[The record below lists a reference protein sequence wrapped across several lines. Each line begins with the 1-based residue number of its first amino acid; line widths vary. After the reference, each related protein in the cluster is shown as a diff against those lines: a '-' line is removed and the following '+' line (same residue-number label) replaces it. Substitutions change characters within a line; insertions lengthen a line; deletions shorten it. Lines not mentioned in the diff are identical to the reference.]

1 LEWWIA
7 LLFLFGSLLVVLASG
22 IPVAFGF
29 LLVNILGALLFC
41 GGGIGLE
48 QLICSI
54 FSSITTFTMV
64 PVPLFILMGEVMFES
79 GMGSNMVNS
88 LNKWM
93 GRLPGREAL
102 LTVGAGGI
110 FSALSGSTIGTTA
123 MLGTT
128 LVPVME
134 RHGYKKPMSLGSVLG
149 SGGLAMMI
157 PPSALAVILGGMGNI
172 SIAGLLIGGI
182 GPGVMMAFFYAIYII
197 VRCTLQ
203 PSIAPSIEISRISLS
218 EKIIDTVRYVL
229 PLGLIVFLVIGLI
242 LLGVATPSEAAAS
255 GTLGSIILV
264 ALYGRLSWEILK
276 KSFFTTLNISVMV
289 LMIMT
294 ATVPFSQLLS
304 ISGAGVG
311 LVEFTLTL
319 PLTPVAF
326 IIVTQIVLLFL
337 GMFIGT
343 ISMIMITI
351 PIFMP
356 IIHALGI
363 NPLWFGLLVLINME
377 MSVTTPPFGINLFAM
392 KGVAPPDTT
401 MADIYRAG
409 LPFLGCD
416 LVVIALM
423 IAFPELALWLP
434 SLMC

>member
-1 LEWWIA
+1 LEWWAA
-7 LLFLFGSLLVVLASG
+7 LLLIFGSLIIVLASG

-29 LLVNILGALLFC
+29 LIVDILGALLIF
-41 GGGIGLE
+41 GGGKGLE
-48 QLICSI
+48 QLVCSI
-54 FSSITTFTMV
+54 FASITTFTML
-64 PVPLFILMGEVMFES
+64 PVPLFILMGEIMFES
-79 GMGSNMVNS
+79 GMGANMIDA

-102 LTVGAGGI
+102 LTVGAGAI
-110 FSALSGSTIGTTA
+110 FSSLSGSTIGTTA

-134 RHGYKKPMSLGSVLG
+134 RHGYKKPMSLGPVLG

-157 PPSALAVILGGMGNI
+157 PPSALAVILGGIGEI
-172 SIAGLLIGGI
+172 SIAGILIGGI
-182 GPGVMMAFFYAIYII
+182 VPGLIMAFFYALYII
-197 VRCTLQ
+197 VRCKLQ
-203 PSIAPSIEISRISLS
+203 PSLAPSIEVSHIPLS

-242 LLGVATPSEAAAS
+242 FLGIATPSEAAAS
-255 GTLGSIILV
+255 GTVGAVILA
-264 ALYGRLSWEILK
+264 ALYGRLNWNILK
-276 KSFFTTLNISVMV
+276 KSFLTTLNTTVMV

-294 ATVPFSQLLS
+294 GTVAFSQILA
-304 ISGAGVG
+304 ISGAAAG
-311 LVEFTLTL
+311 LAGFTTSL
-319 PLTPVAF
+319 PLPPIAIVVA
-326 IIVTQIVLLFL
+326 TQLVLLFL

-356 IIHALGI
+356 VIHALGVS
-363 NPLWFGLLVLINME
+363 PLWFGLLVLINME
-377 MSVTTPPFGINLFAM
+377 MSVTTPPFGINLFTM

-401 MADIYRAG
+401 MAEIYGAA

-416 LVVIALM
+416 LIVIALM
-423 IAFPELALWLP
+423 IAFPSLALWLP
-434 SLMC
+434 SLMR